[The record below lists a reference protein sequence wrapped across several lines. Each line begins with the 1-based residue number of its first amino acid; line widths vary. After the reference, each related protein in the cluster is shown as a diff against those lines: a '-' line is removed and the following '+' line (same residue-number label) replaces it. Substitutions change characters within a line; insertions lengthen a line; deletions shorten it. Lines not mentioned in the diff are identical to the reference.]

1 MATIQTGKFITL
13 EGVDGCGKSTQAAM
27 LAEYLE
33 KRGYPVVLTREP
45 GGTALGREVSRL
57 VQTPGPEQLS
67 PLVELTL
74 MFAAR
79 VQHIDHVIA
88 PALARG
94 THVICDR
101 FIDSTIAYQGFGRGV
116 PLETIQ
122 MMDQRLCGSLRPGL
136 TLVIDVDVRLAAER
150 TVGRNRGAGVA
161 DTRFEQEGLEFFN
174 RVRGGYVALSHQ
186 EPGRVLFIDGS
197 GSISVVQNVIRAAAE
212 HYLQRP

>member
-1 MATIQTGKFITL
+1 MAALGKFITL
-13 EGVDGCGKSTQAAM
+13 EGIDGCGKTTQAAL

-33 KRGYPVVLTREP
+33 QRGYPVILTREP

-67 PLVELTL
+67 PMVELAL

-79 VQHIDHVIA
+79 VQHIDHVIR

-94 THVICDR
+94 VNVICDR

-116 PLETIQ
+116 PLDTIQ
-122 MMDQRLCGSLRPGL
+122 MMDQRLCSGLRPGL
-136 TLVIDVDVRLAAER
+136 TLVIDVEIRVAATR
-150 TVGRNRGAGVA
+150 TSGRNRGAGVA
-161 DTRFEQEGLEFFN
+161 DTRFEQEGMEFFN

-186 EPGRVLFIDGS
+186 EPQRVLFIDGS
-197 GSISVVQNVIRAAAE
+197 ASVSVVQNVIRSAAE
-212 HYLQRP
+212 EFLHKP

>member
-1 MATIQTGKFITL
+1 VAPVGKFISL
-13 EGVDGCGKSTQAAM
+13 EGIDGCGKSTQAAL
-27 LAEYLE
+27 LAQHLE
-33 KRGYPVVLTREP
+33 QQGQRVILTREP
-45 GGTALGREVSRL
+45 GGTALGREISRL
-57 VQTPGPEQLS
+57 VQTSGPEQLS
-67 PLVELTL
+67 GLAELTL

-94 THVICDR
+94 ATVVCDR

-122 MMDQRLCGSLRPGL
+122 MMDQQLCQGLRPGL
-136 TLVIDVDVRLAAER
+136 TLVIDVDIRVAAAR
-150 TVGRNRGAGVA
+150 TTGRNQAAGIL

-186 EPGRVLFIDGS
+186 EPNRVLFIDGS
-197 GSISVVQNVIRAAAE
+197 GSVSVVQTVIRAAAE
-212 HYLQRP
+212 EFLRRP